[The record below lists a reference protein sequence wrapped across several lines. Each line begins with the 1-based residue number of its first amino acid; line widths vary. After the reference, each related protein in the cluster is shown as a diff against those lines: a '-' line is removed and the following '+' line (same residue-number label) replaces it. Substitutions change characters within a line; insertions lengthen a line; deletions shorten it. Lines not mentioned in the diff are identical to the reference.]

1 MPAFTPTLNLYKPG
15 GGSTGVITPDEVAD
29 IDRLNQNFDAIDTWA
44 AGVNSDL
51 AGLKGGWQ
59 LVTLNSGW
67 VAAPAGALY
76 YRILPGGDI
85 EFSPFEIQRDGSGL
99 SIAAASQTPVA
110 TIAGIPAPAATMLLG
125 VGSIGV
131 AGNLGTSKWFLS
143 PARVLT
149 FQSFVSTGTMAA
161 GGGTS
166 NHAANG
172 PGRLHY
178 PS

>member
-29 IDRLNQNFDAIDTWA
+29 IDRLNQNFDLIDTWA
-44 AGVNSDL
+44 AGVNQDL
-51 AGLKGGWQ
+51 TGLKGGWQ
-59 LVTLNSGW
+59 LATLNSGW
-67 VAAPAGALY
+67 VAAPAGAVY

-99 SIAAASQTPVA
+99 SISSGAQIQVANLAA
-110 TIAGIPAPAATMLLG
+110 IPAPAATTLIG

-131 AGNLGTSKWFLS
+131 AGNLGTSKWFVNSSKIL
-143 PARVLT
+143 L
-149 FQSFVSTGTMAA
+149 FQSFVATGTMAA